1 QGGGH
6 ADEVGDQGN
15 DRAVAAPGRG
25 AGGRGP
31 AARAEGAGRPAH
43 RHHRHRPVRRHL
55 DDHRRRRLGQRQ
67 EVHRGRQPR
76 RQGLRG
82 AQGRGHRRH
91 RRRSLQGHRRPGD
104 QPADQDHQHRGP
116 AAGAAAL
123 TWKGRLRPARRSRP
137 GGPPPRREH
146 RMRVAIIGSGFA
158 GVSTA
163 LQLLARGAEVAL
175 LDGSE
180 LRGRGIAYGR
190 ARPHHLLNVP
200 ADRMGL
206 DPGDAGAFA
215 DWLGLSGGA
224 RSGFRPRAEYGRY
237 LLDRLQAARR
247 EHGPALQVVDEDAH
261 SLQRDDTGWRLHTNA
276 GTTLQADAVVIAVGA
291 PASSPARGAT
301 PAGVVADP
309 WQPGALDGIAPDA
322 EVLIVGTGLTMADL
336 VLTLDSRNHRGRIV
350 AISRRGLLPRP
361 HPADG
366 VVPQPLPEAAMTA
379 LEQGRLA
386 SAVRGFR
393 CAAAAGAAPE
403 ALVAALRGHTAR
415 AWRGWPLAV
424 RQRFLRHL
432 RPWWDTVRH
441 RIPAQVAA
449 ELERLRARGRLEIAA
464 ARLEALSVD
473 AGGVRATLRRRR
485 SASAEAR

>member
-1 QGGGH
+1 
-6 ADEVGDQGN
+6 
-15 DRAVAAPGRG
+15 
-25 AGGRGP
+25 
-31 AARAEGAGRPAH
+31 
-43 RHHRHRPVRRHL
+43 
-55 DDHRRRRLGQRQ
+55 
-67 EVHRGRQPR
+67 
-76 RQGLRG
+76 
-82 AQGRGHRRH
+82 
-91 RRRSLQGHRRPGD
+91 
-104 QPADQDHQHRGP
+104 
-116 AAGAAAL
+116 
-123 TWKGRLRPARRSRP
+123 
-137 GGPPPRREH
+137 
-146 RMRVAIIGSGFA
+146 MRVAVIGSGFA

-163 LQLLARGAEVAL
+163 LQLLAHGAKVAL

-224 RSGFRPRAEYGRY
+224 RGGFRPRAEYGRY

-393 CAAAAGAAPE
+393 RAVAAGAAPE
-403 ALVAALRGHTAR
+403 ALVDGLRGHTAR

-485 SASAEAR
+485 SASAEARRFAAVLMATGLDGDVREAPLLAGLLSQGLAAADPTGLGLACTPEGQALDTNGRPVPGLFLVGALRRGECWESTAVAELRAQAAAVAALAAGNPADA

>member
-1 QGGGH
+1 
-6 ADEVGDQGN
+6 
-15 DRAVAAPGRG
+15 
-25 AGGRGP
+25 
-31 AARAEGAGRPAH
+31 
-43 RHHRHRPVRRHL
+43 
-55 DDHRRRRLGQRQ
+55 
-67 EVHRGRQPR
+67 
-76 RQGLRG
+76 
-82 AQGRGHRRH
+82 
-91 RRRSLQGHRRPGD
+91 
-104 QPADQDHQHRGP
+104 
-116 AAGAAAL
+116 
-123 TWKGRLRPARRSRP
+123 
-137 GGPPPRREH
+137 
-146 RMRVAIIGSGFA
+146 MRVAVIGSGFA

-224 RSGFRPRAEYGRY
+224 RSAFRPRAEYGRY
-237 LLDRLQAARR
+237 LLDRLQVARR

-261 SLQRDDTGWRLHTNA
+261 SLQRDGTGWRVHTTA

-291 PASSPARGAT
+291 PASLPARGGA

-322 EVLIVGTGLTMADL
+322 DVLIVGTGLTMADL

-393 CAAAAGAAPE
+393 RAVAAGAAPE
-403 ALVAALRGHTAR
+403 ALVDDLRGHTAR

-485 SASAEAR
+485 SASAEARRFAAVLMATGLDGDVREAPLLAGLLSQGLAAADPTGLGLACTPEGQALDTNGRPVPGLFLVGALRRGECWESTAVAELRAQAAAVAALAAGNPADA